1 MFFKG
6 SRYKDL
12 PGIHTIDAK
21 GQSTRSKTIRRIPGT
36 PGTFLHTVNQ
46 KDRPDLL
53 AYKYYGD
60 IKKWWLISD
69 ANPDFAMPTDLFH
82 RDPIV
87 QEIFELEHP
96 EGEEKWSQ
104 SISLLIKDL
113 KDLRGVTAVQSDMFN
128 AVISVTYNRKEL
140 AREEITKVIC
150 SPSHGYTIKNA
161 SKKERMGQKI
171 IIPPN
176 RVV

>member
-12 PGIHTIDAK
+12 LEIHTSDAN
-21 GQSTRSKTIRRIPGT
+21 GQRALSKTIRRIPGT

-69 ANPDFAMPTDLFH
+69 ANPDFAMPTDLFLQ
-82 RDPIV
+82 DPIV

-104 SISLLIKDL
+104 LISLLIKDL
-113 KDLRGVTAVQSDMFN
+113 KDLIGVTEVQSDTFKS
-128 AVISVTYNRKEL
+128 VISVTYNRKEL
-140 AREEITKVIC
+140 DREEITTII
-150 SPSHGYTIKNA
+150 SSQGYTIKNA
-161 SKKERMGQKI
+161 SKKERVGQKI